1 MPDRLLCNQPLD
13 QGVSHLMALSRLPGY
28 LFEAMMD
35 IPQTP
40 QPRTCVGIG
49 ETVDT
54 KPTTM
59 DAQ

>member
-1 MPDRLLCNQPLD
+1 
-13 QGVSHLMALSRLPGY
+13 MALSRLPGY

-40 QPRTCVGIG
+40 QPRRCVGIG
-49 ETVDT
+49 ETVNT
-54 KPTTM
+54 KPTTV